1 MVEYST
7 VNAKLSDSQLNKLKT
22 AVNNQ
27 TGTTLR
33 MNIRMFNGNNL
44 PHELLR
50 TAKQTTKLINAIENN
65 MSSDIKLS
73 KIQISEIIQSRGL
86 LGPLLSEIALM
97 VH

>member
-1 MVEYST
+1 
-7 VNAKLSDSQLNKLKT
+7 
-22 AVNNQ
+22 
-27 TGTTLR
+27 
-33 MNIRMFNGNNL
+33 
-44 PHELLR
+44 
-50 TAKQTTKLINAIENN
+50 